1 MSMFFD
7 ILSAINN
14 PSQQGSVPQLADII
28 NSVQNLTSLSGI
40 QPTQLQTMVS
50 EVGNLIR
57 PVLRQQQ
64 TTIGSG
70 RLNNLI
76 SEVGTNGVNGSAF
89 QSLFSTQQMQQ
100 MSETIVQKTGMSPN
114 LIQNT
119 LPTVT
124 NAVLGLL
131 RMGTPQTAAWGN
143 SNPLL
148 SSFLDSDKNGDTDL
162 SDAFKFAN
170 RFLNPA

>member
-14 PSQQGSVPQLADII
+14 PSQQGSVSHLANIM
-28 NSVQNLTSLSGI
+28 NSVQNLTSDRGI
-40 QPTQLQTMVS
+40 QPAQVQTMMS

-64 TTIGSG
+64 EAIGSG
-70 RLNNLI
+70 RLDNLI
-76 SEVGTNGVNGSAF
+76 GEVATNGANGTAF
-89 QSLFSTQQMQQ
+89 QSLFSPQLMQQ
-100 MSETIVQKTGMSPN
+100 ISETVAQKTGMSPN
-114 LIQNT
+114 VVQT
-119 LPTVT
+119 ALPTVT
-124 NAVLGLL
+124 SAVLGLL

-148 SSFLDSDKNGDTDL
+148 SSFLDSDKDGDTDL